1 MNINPLKKTI
11 DNNILPLVWL
21 SLILF
26 FSPAVFAAPD
36 SNALVFWSASNEE
49 NTRTINHDSW
59 QLLLNRYLNS
69 NHPSGIHRF
78 NYAAVTTEDQK
89 ALDVYL
95 KEMQQL
101 NPRRFSRTE
110 QKAYWINLY
119 NALTVELILKSY
131 PVTSITKLGDSFLS
145 FGPWDDKVANIERHD
160 LSLNDIEHRILRPL
174 FRDNR
179 IHYAVNC
186 ASLSC
191 PNLAASVYTATN
203 THRQLEEAARQ
214 YINHPRGVT
223 FESVKPEESTLKV
236 SSIYHWYL
244 EDFGNSDQALI
255 SHLTNYAEPPLA
267 EQLRQYDG
275 DIESHYNWALN
286 EP

>member
-11 DNNILPLVWL
+11 DNNILL
-21 SLILF
+21 
-26 FSPAVFAAPD
+26 AAPD

-49 NTRTINHDSW
+49 NAQTINHDAW

-89 ALDVYL
+89 ALDLYL

-101 NPRRFSRTE
+101 NPRRFSRAE

-131 PVTSITKLGDSFLS
+131 PVKSITKLGDSFLS
-145 FGPWDDKVANIERHD
+145 FGPWDDNVANIERHD

-191 PNLAASVYTATN
+191 PNLAATAYTATN

-223 FESVKPEESTLKV
+223 FEGVRPEETTLKI

>member
-11 DNNILPLVWL
+11 DSNILPLAWL

-26 FSPAVFAAPD
+26 FSPTVFAAPD
-36 SNALVFWSASNEE
+36 SNALAFWSESNEE
-49 NTRTINHDSW
+49 NTQTINHDSW

-101 NPRRFSRTE
+101 NPRRFSRAE

-145 FGPWDDKVANIERHD
+145 FGPWDDNVANIERHD

-179 IHYAVNC
+179 IHYAINC

-191 PNLAASVYTATN
+191 PNLAATAYTATN
-203 THRQLEEAARQ
+203 THSQLEEAARQ

-223 FESVKPEESTLKV
+223 FEGVRPEETTLKV